1 MVSIIFY
8 ASHMNL
14 LLSVSSRQLTK
25 QEQLNRTHY
34 HLRYQ
39 DPHLHQGDPPTN
51 LQTLYDLLNKLAGVL
66 LHHNPAGQLAGVLLH
81 HNAAA
86 QFLLRIQA
94 VHLLGHQLL
103 FRQIA
108 FAMSVL
114 CNGTVT
120 RV

>member
-1 MVSIIFY
+1 MLKIIQQD
-8 ASHMNL
+8 AKIIQQEGTNHTRKKQ
-14 LLSVSSRQLTK
+14 LSRC
-25 QEQLNRTHY
+25 
-34 HLRYQ
+34 YQ
-39 DPHLHQGDPPTN
+39 DPHLHQGHPPTN

-103 FRQIA
+103 FRQIV